1 MVQTWLDCLVAEG
14 LITHGQ
20 DDDGE
25 AYYFQPDP
33 ATAEYIM
40 LNVFS
45 RSIVQTL
52 ERFYMVI
59 SLLLRNGSGNIEAE
73 ALEHQS
79 GVLAQRLSI
88 IHGLNAPEFFDKS
101 LFRGF
106 IAQMRYHGV
115 LEITQTNKL
124 VFGDDIQKVADQA
137 HTLLT
142 TEIRHSI
149 NQTSRYGVS
158 NGPGEKST
166 P

>member
-1 MVQTWLDCLVAEG
+1 
-14 LITHGQ
+14 
-20 DDDGE
+20 
-25 AYYFQPDP
+25 
-33 ATAEYIM
+33 
-40 LNVFS
+40 
-45 RSIVQTL
+45 
-52 ERFYMVI
+52 MVI

-106 IAQMRYHGV
+106 ITRLRHYGV

-124 VFGDDIQKVADQA
+124 VFGGNIQKIADQA
-137 HTLLT
+137 HFLLT

-149 NQTSRYGVS
+149 DQTSRYGVGS
-158 NGPGEKST
+158 SSSENVEA
-166 P
+166 